1 MRDYARTSIHRVRRA
16 LPALALPLALGL
28 SACGGSSGG
37 SSMPAVAPTVQLAL
51 NNSSIS
57 LGQSATLT
65 WSSTGATACTASGAW
80 SGAEPTGGTM
90 TVTPTAAGSDI
101 YTLTCSGASGSTPM
115 AATLTVTG
123 AINGP
128 YSMTALVADVG
139 GTSAQTVDPNLVN
152 PWGLSMAPGQPVWV
166 ANHATQTSTF
176 YDGNGK
182 AQLAAGVAVVDLPA
196 GAGNAPFLPT
206 GIVANSTTGFV
217 VSSSGKSGPA
227 AFIYDGGGGML
238 AGWTPTVSASDAVT
252 AYTDTGGAVYKGL
265 AIAVNGG
272 ATFLYAADFHNN
284 KIDVFN
290 SAYQKQTPSATS
302 FSFTD
307 STLPAGYAPYNI
319 QALNTGTGGAA
330 QLYVAYAEQAAPAD
344 ETDTPGAGLG
354 LVDVFD
360 TNGTF
365 VSHLIPVGGVLNAP
379 WGIALAPADFAPLS
393 NDLLIGNFGDGK
405 INAFNATTGKF
416 IAAVSDSAGNPLVI
430 PGLWGIVFGNNTAN
444 QPLNTLFFAAGT
456 DDQAHGTYGRIDVGA
471 TPPPLN
477 TAPVVAITAPPPTSG
492 GGYGGGGTTIG
503 GTVAVTATATNADGV
518 AIAKVQFFA
527 NNVSIGTA
535 TAAPFSIE
543 WNTATVANG
552 SVTLKATATD
562 VDGIVGTS
570 PTVTVI
576 VSN

>member
-1 MRDYARTSIHRVRRA
+1 MPDHARTSIRRISRA

-28 SACGGSSGG
+28 SACGGGGGGG
-37 SSMPAVAPTVQLAL
+37 SMSAIAPTVQLAL
-51 NNSSIS
+51 NNTSIA

-65 WSSTGATACTASGAW
+65 WSSTGATSCTASGAW
-80 SGAEPTGGTM
+80 SGSEPTGGTM
-90 TVTPTAAGSDI
+90 TVTPSAAGSDA
-101 YTLTCSGASGSTPM
+101 YTLTCAGMGGSAPM
-115 AATLTVTG
+115 TATLTVNG

-128 YSMTALVADVG
+128 FSMTALVADVA

-196 GAGNAPFLPT
+196 GAGNAPFFPT

-217 VSSSGKSGPA
+217 VSAGGKSGAA
-227 AFIYDGGGGML
+227 AFIYAGASGML
-238 AGWTPTVSASDAVT
+238 AGWAPAVSASSAVT

-272 ATFLYAADFHNN
+272 AAFLYAADFHNN

-290 SAYQKQTPSATS
+290 NAYQKQTPSATS

-307 STLPAGYAPYNI
+307 ATLPAGYAPFNI
-319 QALNTGTGGAA
+319 QALNTGAGGAP

-354 LVDVFD
+354 VVDVFD

-365 VSHLIPVGGVLNAP
+365 VSHLIPAGGVLNAP
-379 WGIALAPADFAPLS
+379 WGIALAPADFAPLG

-416 IAAVSDSAGNPLVI
+416 IAPVSDSAGNPLVI
-430 PGLWGIVFGNNTAN
+430 PGLWGIVFGNNSAN
-444 QPLNTLFFAAGT
+444 QPLNTLFFSAGT
-456 DDQAHGTYGRIDVGA
+456 DDGAHGTYGRIDVGA

-492 GGYGGGGTTIG
+492 GGYGGGTTISG
-503 GTVAVTATATNADGV
+503 SIAVTATATNADGV

-527 NNVSIGTA
+527 NSTLIGTA
-535 TAAPFSIE
+535 TAAPFSIQ

-552 SVTLKATATD
+552 SVSLKATATD
-562 VDGIVGTS
+562 VDGNVGTS
-570 PTVTVI
+570 PTETVI

>member
-1 MRDYARTSIHRVRRA
+1 MHDHARTSNRHLGRA
-16 LPALALPLALGL
+16 LGALVLPLALTV

-37 SSMPAVAPTVQLAL
+37 GGMSAIAPTVQLAL
-51 NNSSIS
+51 SNTSIA

-65 WSSTGATACTASGAW
+65 WSSTGATSCMASGAW

-90 TVTPTAAGSDI
+90 TVTPTAAGSDT
-101 YTLTCSGASGSTPM
+101 YTLTCAGTSGSTPM

-128 YSMTALVADVG
+128 YAMTALVADVA

-152 PWGLSMAPGQPVWV
+152 PWGLSMAPGEPVWV

-182 AQLAAGVAVVDLPA
+182 IQLAAGTAVVDLPA

-206 GIVANSTTGFV
+206 GIVANATTGFV
-217 VSSSGKSGPA
+217 VSAGGKSGAA
-227 AFIYDGGGGML
+227 AFIYAGGSGML
-238 AGWTPTVSASDAVT
+238 AGWAPAVSASSAVT

-307 STLPAGYAPYNI
+307 ATLPTGYAPYNI
-319 QALNTGTGGAA
+319 QALNTGAGGAA
-330 QLYVAYAEQAAPAD
+330 QLYVAYAQQAAPDD

-354 LVDVFD
+354 LVDVFS

-365 VSHLIPVGGVLNAP
+365 VSHLIPAGGVLNAP

-393 NDLLIGNFGDGK
+393 NDVLIGNFGDGK
-405 INAFNATTGKF
+405 INAFNPTTGKF

-430 PGLWGIVFGNNTAN
+430 SGLWGIVFGNDSAN
-444 QPLNTLFFAAGT
+444 QPSNTLFFAAGT

-471 TPPPLN
+471 TPPALN
-477 TAPVVAITAPPPTSG
+477 KAPVVAITAPPPSTSG
-492 GGYGGGGTTIG
+492 GAYGGGTSIG
-503 GTVAVTATATNADGV
+503 GTVAVTATATDSV

-543 WNTATVANG
+543 WNTASVANG
-552 SVTLKATATD
+552 SVALKATATD
-562 VDGIVGTS
+562 VDGNVGSS